1 MKNSKEATI
10 SDLKDVNGILLKVR
24 EHESRV
30 KYEHIGDKD
39 NLMIVGI
46 GDTSLKTGDKAI
58 GGVILFLTNSLMT
71 RASPIYW
78 KAKQIDRVCHSSK
91 DAETL
96 NLLTMAED
104 SVYAANQLDAVW
116 RHLEEDP
123 YLSVYR
129 LQVNVRVCSI
139 FKADCYK
146 DFEDSHHG
154 LEGEVIEWRDNFN
167 CMASY

>member
-1 MKNSKEATI
+1 MT
-10 SDLKDVNGILLKVR
+10 KVR

-46 GDTSLKTGDKAI
+46 GEASLKTGDKAV
-58 GGVILFLTNSLMT
+58 GGVILFLTNSSMT

-104 SVYAANQLDAVW
+104 SVYAANQLEQMLYGDIL
-116 RHLEEDP
+116 RRIPICLFTDSDSTLE
-123 YLSVYR
+123 SV
-129 LQVNVRVCSI
+129 
-139 FKADCYK
+139 
-146 DFEDSHHG
+146 
-154 LEGEVIEWRDNFN
+154 
-167 CMASY
+167 ASSN